1 MSGPPSQSPTTLGRS
16 EEDKTARYVTM
27 LWRLE
32 RETPENAAVIYIQ
45 VNKQEMARQHY
56 HRCGNLMSL
65 LKDQRSTLIPTVLHI
80 APTIYF
86 LGKL

>member
-1 MSGPPSQSPTTLGRS
+1 MLAGRQDS
-16 EEDKTARYVTM
+16 YLAIYGGRKGDEKMRQ
-27 LWRLE
+27 L
-32 RETPENAAVIYIQ
+32 YIQ

-80 APTIYF
+80 APTIY
-86 LGKL
+86 L

>member
-1 MSGPPSQSPTTLGRS
+1 
-16 EEDKTARYVTM
+16 M

-86 LGKL
+86 LDKL